1 MVLIYLSA
9 LSYENAAR
17 ISKNDPVTWVILGAL
32 FIISFFTVSIA
43 VERFLLFRKA
53 TSLNNSF
60 ETTFGNIKTKE
71 MMGNLTI
78 VGDPAPFARIFIGL
92 HNRLFFTPNPEAP
105 VPAKPKLE
113 EIKMLSEKLVR
124 EEMHRLEGKITF
136 LATTTTVAPF
146 FGLLGTVWGIM
157 LSFMAMGQHKSTDI
171 SAIGPGVA
179 AALVTTIVGLL
190 VAIPAV
196 MLYNGLNSK
205 LRSMVVSMENFSDE
219 IIEKSLV
226 WGMIS

>member
-1 MVLIYLSA
+1 MMLIRHLA
-9 LSYENAAR
+9 LSYENVA
-17 ISKNDPVTWVILGAL
+17 IVTKSDPITWSILGAL

-43 VERFLLFRKA
+43 VERFLHFKKV
-53 TSLNNSF
+53 TSLNSSF
-60 ETTFGNIKTKE
+60 ENTFEKIKSKD
-71 MMGNLTI
+71 MMRNLTI
-78 VGDPAPFARIFIGL
+78 VGDPSPFARIFIGL
-92 HNRLFFTPNPEAP
+92 HSRLFFVPSPDSPA
-105 VPAKPKLE
+105 PAKPKLE
-113 EIKMLSEKLVR
+113 EVKMLSEKLAR
-124 EEMHRLEGKITF
+124 EEMHKLEGRITF

-179 AALVTTIVGLL
+179 AALITTIVGLL

-205 LRSMVVSMENFSDE
+205 LRGIVASMENFSDE

-226 WGMIS
+226 WGLIG